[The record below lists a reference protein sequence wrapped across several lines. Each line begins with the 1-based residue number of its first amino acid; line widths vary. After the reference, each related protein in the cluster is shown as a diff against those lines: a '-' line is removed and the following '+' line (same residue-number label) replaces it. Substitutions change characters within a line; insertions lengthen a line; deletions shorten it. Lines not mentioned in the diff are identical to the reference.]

1 MFPNLNEF
9 NEVLIL
15 NLGLHEAERKS
26 NRQINQVSRKLIP
39 EKINS

>member
-15 NLGLHEAERKS
+15 NLGLNEAERKS
-26 NRQINQVSRKLIP
+26 NRKINQVSRFFQR
-39 EKINS
+39 